1 MSDDDDDIDFEALDS
16 LVQQHQQTQKQQPP
30 PSDVTATS
38 SAVSHHTSATSL
50 PPAWHPPHAGSL
62 VRPQPRSLT
71 TSDIAPPAFGHHN
84 AGSVA
89 APALQQAFPASSAS
103 VRAPSGTPQQASH
116 TAQQGLPYR
125 ATQAA
130 QTQWQQQQHTNEERG
145 PQYPAG
151 APQQQQQQQKQQPH
165 HKQNL
170 SSAQPPTFHEPL
182 QQHQAHIQRHSYQ
195 QQQQQQQQQHSSFL
209 PKAPS
214 GHLSPA
220 RQQDRVAPLSGTVL
234 ANSTHSQGP
243 ARNVQHMQQQQN
255 QRDQQQPSH
264 HHHRQQPQSG
274 QQQQQQ
280 FQPQQHLQ
288 PQQQLQ
294 QPVQMS
300 SSTHLA
306 PPANLQHHQ
315 HHVQATHPAAP
326 HPPPASNHTSTHCP
340 TTHQRMHPHHQ
351 ADRHAA
357 ATSSN
362 TAFTPTPGLAS
373 QAARE
378 ISTASPSLIEIDRG
392 VLRVEEEA
400 EVSRL
405 LSGRDEDAGYV
416 GGGGAGPPATD
427 GMVVHSTHT
436 RHWVYPSSP
445 PPREYQY
452 QLVRTALFTNTLVVL
467 PTGLGKTLVAAVV
480 MYNYYRW
487 FPQGKI
493 VFLAPTKPLVEQQ
506 LMACINTLGAVPKDD
521 FIELSAKNVDKRK
534 QQWLEKRIFFCTA
547 QILDNDLLD
556 GTCPAKQIV
565 CLVVDECHKAVG
577 DASVV
582 KAVQQLRREGV
593 RFRMLG
599 LSATPGS
606 SLEAIQSVGT
616 KPSISG
622 INAPGRTPL
631 SALRGWHASHQSP
644 ALRSVVSKLA
654 ISRIGFRSHD
664 SEDVAPYT
672 HPEGGGGARGGHGGR
687 SWRCAS
693 SRCSS
698 CCRTA
703 WWSFAGRRQ
712 VSQQPAPEVPRA
724 RSAAAA
730 ASERNRTVPQPS
742 TGSQR
747 MYDRMDVEAID
758 RFSLVRAQDAFF
770 AGHKDISKPDML
782 EIKTAFEKAMF
793 LATQNELLTTKGAG
807 VALDALNTIFTLP
820 RIRSM
825 AKEGAFLDLRGRLME
840 LKKYPQPKMRKLEE
854 VLLQHFQSQE
864 ADGSSKKVIIFTTL
878 RESVAEIKTCLDSHT
893 GLIMCRAFI
902 GQSGGKKGGN
912 GGAGMPQK
920 EQKEVLQMF
929 RDGRINTL
937 IATCIGEEGLDI
949 ADVDLIV
956 CYDSSMSP
964 TRQIQR
970 MGRTGRHREGRVV
983 YVLNKGR
990 EADTYYA
997 GQAKLKELQG
1007 YMMRSDK
1014 YLTLC
1019 TNPVS
1024 NPTML
1029 PAGCNPQAVLV
1040 TFPVRVENRKSA
1052 TASNAAKGAEKP
1064 LPKAKRPRPSP
1075 SPAPADP
1082 MQQQQQQQQ
1091 QQQPGKQPSRG
1102 PRASILAR
1110 GT

>member
-170 SSAQPPTFHEPL
+170 STLRRLRGARCP
-182 QQHQAHIQRHSYQ
+182 R
-195 QQQQQQQQQHSSFL
+195 FL
-209 PKAPS
+209 
-214 GHLSPA
+214 
-220 RQQDRVAPLSGTVL
+220 
-234 ANSTHSQGP
+234 
-243 ARNVQHMQQQQN
+243 
-255 QRDQQQPSH
+255 
-264 HHHRQQPQSG
+264 
-274 QQQQQQ
+274 
-280 FQPQQHLQ
+280 
-288 PQQQLQ
+288 
-294 QPVQMS
+294 
-300 SSTHLA
+300 
-306 PPANLQHHQ
+306 
-315 HHVQATHPAAP
+315 
-326 HPPPASNHTSTHCP
+326 
-340 TTHQRMHPHHQ
+340 
-351 ADRHAA
+351 
-357 ATSSN
+357 
-362 TAFTPTPGLAS
+362 
-373 QAARE
+373 E
-378 ISTASPSLIEIDRG
+378 G